1 MRTFD
6 DLIKEVQNPGLCHRC
21 GACVAFCAAIN
32 YGALELDSEGQPR
45 YADKDRCIKGGLC
58 YVICPAIDELKE
70 ETKRKVD
77 WAAPMGRVSDI
88 RIARAKDPAI
98 RNAATDGGVVTALL
112 VYLFQKHQIDAAV
125 VTKPAGPFKR
135 ESFLAATEEDIRSS
149 AGSFFDISYGMKSL
163 SDHYSTYSQ
172 IGAFHS
178 KIKNGFHRV
187 AFVGTPCQIQAI
199 RKMQA
204 INIFPSDAVKLCLG
218 LLCSGNFIFG
228 EKQRRQVAQIGN
240 FQWERVKKINIKE
253 KLMVHLKGGE
263 VKTIKLNDLNFMKRF
278 PCNFC
283 DDFSAEYADISF
295 GGLGADEGW
304 TTVIIRSPIG
314 RKYFSAAKSKAIE
327 ENEEGRHL
335 HHTSKALNRVRHW
348 SEKKKTLALE
358 SRKTLSSKFPDLKLE
373 DCSL

>member
-45 YADKDRCIKGGLC
+45 YADRDRCIKGGLC

-70 ETKRKVD
+70 ETKRNVD
-77 WAAPMGRVSDI
+77 WTAPMGRVSDI

-112 VYLFQKHQIDAAV
+112 VHLFQKRQIDAAV
-125 VTKPAGPFKR
+125 VTKPVGPFKR
-135 ESFLAATEEDIRSS
+135 VSFLAATEEDIRSS

-172 IGAFHS
+172 IGTFHS
-178 KIKNGFHRV
+178 KINNGFHRV

-199 RKMQA
+199 RKMQT
-204 INIFPSDAVKLCLG
+204 INIFPSEVVKLCLG

-228 EKQRRQVAQIGN
+228 EKQRRKVAQIGN
-240 FQWERVKKINIKE
+240 FQWERVNKINIKE

-263 VKTIKLNDLNFMKRF
+263 VRKIKLSDLNFMKRF

-295 GGLGADEGW
+295 GGLGAGEGW

-314 RKYFSAAKSKAIE
+314 RKYFSSAASKAIE
-327 ENEEGRHL
+327 ENEVGRHL
-335 HHTSKALNRVRHW
+335 QHASKALSRVRHW
-348 SEKKKTLALE
+348 SDKKKTMALE
-358 SRKTLSSKFPDLKLE
+358 SRKTLGSKFPDPKLE